1 MMQHAFACLLLV
13 LTALTWA
20 DRPAGATGLEP
31 GTQIVTAQVD
41 PKKLL
46 VQPRAEPP
54 ANRGWW
60 ARLTTYIRYQQQNFY
75 RQLATA
81 IKQVKAEGSLAAAWT
96 LVLLSFL
103 YGVFHAAGP
112 GHGKAVI
119 SAYLLADER
128 LLRRGVLLAF
138 FASLMQ
144 AVTAIALVTIVVLI
158 ISAAGRTATSM
169 VTYLESASYAL
180 ISIIGLYMLWAA
192 LRGGH
197 AHAHAGDGHVHDSHA
212 GHDHSHHDHA
222 HHDHAHHDHADHEH
236 GHCDVCGHVHIPE
249 PRQLDDGWS
258 LKKGA
263 SIAFA
268 VGIRP
273 CSGAVLV
280 LLFANSLG
288 LYLAG
293 IGATFAMSLGTF
305 ITVSTIAVLTVLFK
319 NAATSWIGP
328 DSVWAGRVFRALA
341 VIGAL
346 AIIALGLILLTGSL
360 TADRPLI

>member
-1 MMQHAFACLLLV
+1 MIRHALACLLFL
-13 LTALTWA
+13 LTALSWF
-20 DRPAGATGLEP
+20 DRPAMAAGVEP
-31 GTQIVTAQVD
+31 DAPVVMAQVD
-41 PKKLL
+41 SKKLL
-46 VQPRAEPP
+46 VQPRAAPP
-54 ANRGWW
+54 ANPGWW
-60 ARLTTYIRYQQQNFY
+60 TRLTTYIRYQQQNFY

-81 IKQVKAEGSLAAAWT
+81 IKQVKAEESLAAAWT
-96 LVLLSFL
+96 LVFLSFL

-144 AVTAIALVTIVVLI
+144 AVTAIVLVTVVVLI
-158 ISAAGRTATSM
+158 ISAAGRTATSI

-180 ISIIGLYMLWAA
+180 ICVIGLYMLWSA
-192 LRGGH
+192 LRGGHKH
-197 AHAHAGDGHVHDSHA
+197 AHAHAGEEHVHSSHEH
-212 GHDHSHHDHA
+212 HDHSHHDHA
-222 HHDHAHHDHADHEH
+222 HCET
-236 GHCDVCGHVHIPE
+236 CGHVHMPE
-249 PRQLDDGWS
+249 PQQLADGWS
-258 LKKGA
+258 LKKAA

-288 LYLAG
+288 LYIAG

-319 NAATSWIGP
+319 NAATSWLGP
-328 DSVWAGRVFRALA
+328 DSVWTGRAFRTLA
-341 VIGAL
+341 ILGAL
-346 AIIALGLILLTGSL
+346 AIIVLGVILLTGSL
-360 TADRPLI
+360 TAGRPLI